1 LIDTAAPRLYKKLAI
16 AANHTSD
23 ERTGAEM
30 IMGKFWAA
38 LRAQVNKLANFFW
51 TADPIAQMQYEYDMA
66 VAQLS
71 EGRKGLEQYRALVER
86 VTIQVK
92 NDQRHVTDLE
102 AKTKAYLQAG
112 DRETA
117 AKFALEMQK
126 AKTELAENQAQLKMH
141 EDSYNNNVTKI
152 KHASGKLSK
161 IREKIAKYDAE
172 LKMSKAEA
180 EIAQL
185 AQSFNFD
192 VTTDFGQIE
201 QVIQDKISL
210 NRAKVRVAADLSS
223 EGLVD
228 VQREQ
233 AAEKVLADQALKQFE
248 VDMGLVTPET
258 AGVKDEAKE
267 LGAVKQAQVQ
277 G

>member
-1 LIDTAAPRLYKKLAI
+1 MPPV
-16 AANHTSD
+16 
-23 ERTGAEM
+23 ERITRQLPSQGDISTVEKGSVLPM
-30 IMGKFWAA
+30 ILGKFWAA
-38 LRAQVNKLANFFW
+38 LRAQVNKLANLFW
-51 TADPIAQMQYEYDMA
+51 TADPIAQMQYEYDQA
-66 VAQLS
+66 VSQLQ

-86 VTIQVK
+86 VTRQVHNSQTHAK
-92 NDQRHVTDLE
+92 DLE
-102 AKTKAYLQAG
+102 SKVKAYLQAG

-126 AKTELAENQAQLKMH
+126 AKAELTENEAQLKMH
-141 EDSYNNNVTKI
+141 EDAYNNNVSKV
-152 KHASGKLSK
+152 KHATGKLAK
-161 IREKIAKYDAE
+161 IREKIARYDAE

-180 EIAQL
+180 EVARL
-185 AQSFNFD
+185 AESFNFD

-223 EGLVD
+223 EGIVD
-228 VQREQ
+228 IQREQ

-248 VDMGLVTPET
+248 IDMGLVTPET

-267 LGAVKQAQVQ
+267 LGATRQTQAQ
-277 G
+277 